1 MSINED
7 NEFEPQVKD
16 FQEEVKISEDA
27 LHVLP
32 ENEQEEKE
40 EILLTAPTIE
50 LPKPKMSSSKT
61 KSSRTRRCISSELRK
76 MLEKKLPKLIK

>member
-1 MSINED
+1 MSAAQPKERIEENAKNED

-16 FQEEVKISEDA
+16 FQEEVKISEDT

-40 EILLTAPTIE
+40 EILLTAPTVE
-50 LPKPKMSSSKT
+50 LPKPKMS
-61 KSSRTRRCISSELRK
+61 I
-76 MLEKKLPKLIK
+76 I